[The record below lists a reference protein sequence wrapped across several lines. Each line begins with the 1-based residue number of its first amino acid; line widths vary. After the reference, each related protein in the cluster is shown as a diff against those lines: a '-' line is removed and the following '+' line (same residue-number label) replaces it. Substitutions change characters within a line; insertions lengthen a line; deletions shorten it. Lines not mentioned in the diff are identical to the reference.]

1 MTMMRLLKI
10 HVHAYRCLRDV
21 TISFEPD
28 IKPQIFPIG
37 GENGSGKST
46 LLQLIFALLHCSRHP
61 ERRDFLNH
69 TIKHT
74 KMPYEKWEVTRI
86 CIAKMELLYQNQ
98 PIEFEFFL
106 APLRKDHEVEI
117 GKMMKTVTAKR
128 RKCRELKTVLQKVQH
143 SSTVID
149 LEDIRNANRNPLE
162 VLTFLFQSEAD
173 RQSYEKIAEEF
184 RQLKEDLESLENELG
199 QRLEPFKSL
208 PLNVVELPAEDKNYD
223 YGLFCQASCDDPL
236 AKEALNYAGEHVFL
250 AGQPTQPYL
259 FLEDDTIQKLFK
271 SEGNYEKSLE
281 EVRELLPNFY
291 NYSPFSVLK
300 ILEALQDAR
309 DRDFQEVNKTG
320 SYGNAYNSLVKELK
334 TLLGEEKEISATP
347 KMDSVTVRC
356 KTAGNTYLNLGPEN
370 LSHGEIK
377 RASLYSWIRHREINN
392 AIVLIDEIENGLHP
406 DWQYEIVREL
416 ASWGENNQYLLA
428 THSFYL
434 CEALTPR
441 HVKELEP
448 RLADPAAKRKE
459 HGIDA

>member
-1 MTMMRLLKI
+1 MRLLKV
-10 HVHAYRCLRDV
+10 HVHAYRCLEDV
-21 TISFEPD
+21 VINFEPD
-28 IKPQIFPIG
+28 IKPQVFPIG

-69 TIKHT
+69 AIKHT
-74 KMPYEKWEVTRI
+74 KKPYEKWALTRI
-86 CIAKMELLYQNQ
+86 CIAKIELLHQKQ
-98 PIEFEFFL
+98 RVEFEFFL
-106 APLRKDHEVEI
+106 KPLSTSPEVEI
-117 GKMMKTVTAKR
+117 GKMMETITAKR
-128 RKCRELKTVLQKVQH
+128 RRYREIKTGLQKVRR
-143 SSTVID
+143 SSAVID
-149 LEDIRNANRNPLE
+149 LEDVRNGNKNPLE

-173 RQSYEKIAEEF
+173 RQSYEKIIQESEH
-184 RQLKEDLESLENELG
+184 LKSDLESLENELS
-199 QRLEPFKSL
+199 QRLEAFKPL
-208 PLNVVELPAEDKNYD
+208 FLNVVNLPAEDKNYD
-223 YGLFCQASCDDPL
+223 YGLFCQGSCDDSL
-236 AKEALNYAGEHVFL
+236 AKKVLDYASEHVFL

-259 FLEDDTIQKLFK
+259 FLEDDTIQELFK
-271 SEGNYEKSLE
+271 SEGNYERSLG
-281 EVRELLPNFY
+281 EVRHFLPNFY

-309 DRDFQEVNKTG
+309 DKDFQEVNKTG
-320 SYGNAYNSLVKELK
+320 TYGNAYNSLVKELK

-347 KMDSVTVRC
+347 KMDAITVRC
-356 KTAGNTYLNLGPEN
+356 KTSGNTYLELGPED
-370 LSHGEIK
+370 LSHGELK

-416 ASWGENNQYLLA
+416 ASWGTNNQYLLA

-448 RLADPAAKRKE
+448 RLADPVAKKKE
-459 HGIDA
+459 HGIDP